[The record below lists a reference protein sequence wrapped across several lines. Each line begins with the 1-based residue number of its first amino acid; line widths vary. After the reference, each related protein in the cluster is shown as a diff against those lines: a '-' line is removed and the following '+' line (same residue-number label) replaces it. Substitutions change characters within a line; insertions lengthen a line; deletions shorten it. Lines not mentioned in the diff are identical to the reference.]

1 MAFSPDGTKL
11 ASGSRDDGTIRLWD
25 VQTGENI
32 ATLERHMKVVEF
44 VAYSPNGKILASG
57 AYDGTVKL
65 WSAGTG
71 ENTAT
76 LTGHTGATI
85 SGTFSP
91 DGRILASGSRDNAV
105 KLWDV
110 QTGENI
116 DTLEGHTYKIK
127 SLAFSRDGAT
137 LASGGSHDIV
147 RLWDVQTG
155 ENIATLPWYTR
166 SLTSVAFS
174 PDGAA
179 LATVW
184 SDHSL
189 KLWPITP
196 LIPLSGEK
204 TEESIATFTGHTARI
219 NPVVF
224 SPDGTMLASGAS
236 NGTVRVWDVE
246 TGTNIATLIGHTNW
260 VYSVAFSPDSRTLAS
275 GSSDETIKLW
285 DIEAGKNITT
295 LQGHRVESVA
305 FSPDGAILA
314 SGSYDGTIFLWDM
327 TEWIEPTRLWDMD
340 GNGVVDI
347 FDLVQV
353 ANNFGKTGDRIRGDI
368 NRDGVVDRLDLVAV
382 ANHFGQTTVN
392 SAPALDKHMGLTLL
406 DAAFAQLQ
414 AKPKL
419 TPGELIAR
427 EFLRAYLQKQRTVR
441 ETVLLQNYPNP
452 FNPETWIPYHLS
464 NDADVQLSI
473 YDTKGVLVRQLDL
486 GNQRAGYYTDRTKAA
501 YWDGQNEMGEGVA
514 SGVYFYQLRAS
525 NHTSMRRMLVLK

>member
-1 MAFSPDGTKL
+1 M
-11 ASGSRDDGTIRLWD
+11 
-25 VQTGENI
+25 
-32 ATLERHMKVVEF
+32 
-44 VAYSPNGKILASG
+44 
-57 AYDGTVKL
+57 
-65 WSAGTG
+65 
-71 ENTAT
+71 
-76 LTGHTGATI
+76 
-85 SGTFSP
+85 
-91 DGRILASGSRDNAV
+91 
-105 KLWDV
+105 
-110 QTGENI
+110 
-116 DTLEGHTYKIK
+116 
-127 SLAFSRDGAT
+127 
-137 LASGGSHDIV
+137 
-147 RLWDVQTG
+147 
-155 ENIATLPWYTR
+155 
-166 SLTSVAFS
+166 AFS

-189 KLWPITP
+189 KLWQITP

-219 NPVVF
+219 NSVVF

-246 TGTNIATLIGHTNW
+246 TETNIATLIGHTNW